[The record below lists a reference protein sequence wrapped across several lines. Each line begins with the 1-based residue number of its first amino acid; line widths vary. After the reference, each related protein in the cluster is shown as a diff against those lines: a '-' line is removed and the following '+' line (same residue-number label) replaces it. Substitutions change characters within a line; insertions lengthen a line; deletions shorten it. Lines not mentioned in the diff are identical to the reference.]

1 MGINRKKA
9 VEMASGNSNV
19 TITKDTGTIEAG
31 AFSGLSNLAT
41 VTTGKITK
49 VEDGAFSNC
58 PCLREVKLERV
69 EEVGQGLF
77 NESVNLEKV
86 TVKEDGPKIAYLI
99 AKDLICNGPMQAIDI
114 YMGESFYKTVSQ
126 RRPCITKKHAA
137 DFILLGFVDCEV
149 TDRFS
154 PDDETKINTI
164 KKGAFEGIDIIN
176 EVDATKILYIED
188 EAFKGCENLKNISLG
203 NIEKIGENVFSGCTS
218 LERVSVADEG
228 QVELIKK
235 SLEACG
241 LTQKIDICIGD
252 EVKVSINN
260 TENDTENDG
269 APLDEAEKTEDP
281 AARGNVRQI
290 ESEDALSK
298 LIKRINYEGRRIQKI
313 ELGSNISEIPNNAFK
328 ENEVLD
334 EINLDSIKRI
344 GNYSFSGCEKLNHIR
359 LSSIESIG
367 KGAFSGCSE
376 LSKVE
381 EMSKNIIIIEKFT
394 FSRCQKLE
402 SIDLS
407 GIKKICERAF
417 SLCSALTE
425 INLSSIDEIEDDAF
439 KGCNFT
445 KIITSNEDQKLKI
458 KENLRASGVI
468 EDSTDVDAL
477 IIIE

>member
-1 MGINRKKA
+1 
-9 VEMASGNSNV
+9 MASGNSNV

-164 KKGAFEGIDIIN
+164 KKGAFEGIDKIN

-203 NIEKIGENVFSGCTS
+203 NIEKIGENVFSGCIG
-218 LERVSVADEG
+218 LKKVSVADEG
-228 QVELIKK
+228 QVELLGGKLK
-235 SLEACG
+235 DCSLE
-241 LTQKIDICIGD
+241 QQIDIYVGD
-252 EVKVSINN
+252 GLVYSVNKNCKLKNARTN
-260 TENDTENDG
+260 TELTDVINEVQH
-269 APLDEAEKTEDP
+269 LDDDDVE
-281 AARGNVRQI
+281 GMLV
-290 ESEDALSK
+290 K
-298 LIKRINYEGRRIQKI
+298 LWDDV
-313 ELGSNISEIPNNAFK
+313 SEIPDGAFTDCPWLK
-328 ENEVLD
+328 
-334 EINLDSIKRI
+334 EINLDSVKTIGKCAFQGCSGLTSINLSSVETIKE
-344 GNYSFSGCEKLNHIR
+344 NAFDGCTGLEKVEKLSENIR
-359 LSSIESIG
+359 EIGKEAFKSCPLLGSIELSKIQTVG
-367 KGAFSGCSE
+367 DCAFSGCCS
-376 LSKVE
+376 
-381 EMSKNIIIIEKFT
+381 
-394 FSRCQKLE
+394 LE
-402 SIDLS
+402 
-407 GIKKICERAF
+407 
-417 SLCSALTE
+417 E
-425 INLSSIDEIEDDAF
+425 INLSSIEAIGINAF
-439 KGCNFT
+439 RGCCNLK
-445 KIITSNEDQKLKI
+445 KIITSNEDKK
-458 KENLRASGVI
+458 RMI
-468 EDSTDVDAL
+468 EDSTNVDAL